1 MCFHWFKVNFEPTLY
16 TRKIFT
22 MKIGLDIMGGDYA
35 PKAIVLGAIAA
46 HQSLTPD
53 EQIVLI
59 GDTQQIKPLLLEQ
72 GFNPDHFEYHH
83 TEEVIGMGE
92 HATKAILQK
101 PNSSIAVGFQLLKAG
116 KIDSFASAGNSGAML
131 VGAVFSVK
139 PIAGISRPC
148 LCTIIPKLKGGVG
161 LLLDVGANADCK
173 PDNLLEFGVLG
184 SLYAEYI
191 MQIENPKVALMNIG
205 EEDEK
210 GNMIAL
216 ASHRLMKEKGVF
228 NFVGNV
234 EGRDLFN
241 DKADVIV
248 CDGFTGN
255 VMLKLAESFYVLTI
269 KKGLKDEFF
278 DRFNYENYGGSPVL
292 GVNAP
297 VLIGHGISSP
307 TAIKNMIFQSRDMIN
322 TGLVSKIQAA
332 FQ

>member
-1 MCFHWFKVNFEPTLY
+1 
-16 TRKIFT
+16 

-53 EQIVLI
+53 QHIVLI
-59 GDTQQIKPLLLEQ
+59 GDTQQIKPLLLEK
-72 GFNPDHFEYHH
+72 GFNPDHFEYVH
-83 TEEVIGMGE
+83 TNEVIGMGE
-92 HATKAILQK
+92 HPTKAIFQK
-101 PNSSIAVGFQLLKAG
+101 PNSSIAVGFQLLKEG
-116 KIDSFASAGNSGAML
+116 KLDSFASAGNSGAML

-139 PIAGISRPC
+139 TVPGIIRPC
-148 LCTIIPKLKGGVG
+148 LSAIVPKLNGGTG
-161 LLLDVGANADCK
+161 LMLDVGANADCK
-173 PDNLLEFGVLG
+173 PDILLQFGILG
-184 SLYAEYI
+184 SLYAENV

-210 GNMIAL
+210 GNILSL
-216 ASHRLMKEKGVF
+216 ATFPLMKETSLF
-228 NFVGNV
+228 NFVGNI

-255 VMLKLAESFYVLTI
+255 VMLKLAESFYVITI

-307 TAIKNMIFQSRDMIN
+307 QAIKNMIFQSRDMIT

>member
-1 MCFHWFKVNFEPTLY
+1 
-16 TRKIFT
+16 

-53 EQIVLI
+53 QHIVLI
-59 GDTQQIKPLLLEQ
+59 GDTQQIKPLLLEN
-72 GFNPDHFEYHH
+72 GFNPDHFEYVH
-83 TEEVIGMGE
+83 TDEVIGMGE
-92 HATKAILQK
+92 HPTKAILQK
-101 PNSSIAVGFQLLKAG
+101 PNSSIAVGFQLLKEG
-116 KIDSFASAGNSGAML
+116 KLDSFASAGNSGAML

-139 PIAGISRPC
+139 TVPGIIRPC
-148 LCTIIPKLKGGVG
+148 LSAIVPKLKGGTG
-161 LLLDVGANADCK
+161 LMLDVGANADCK
-173 PDNLLEFGVLG
+173 PDILLQFGILG
-184 SLYAEYI
+184 SLYAENV

-210 GNMIAL
+210 GNILSL
-216 ASHRLMKEKGVF
+216 ATFPLMKETALF
-228 NFVGNV
+228 NFVGNI

-255 VMLKLAESFYVLTI
+255 VILKLAESFYVITI

-307 TAIKNMIFQSRDMIN
+307 EAIKNMIFQSRDMIT
-322 TGLVSKIQAA
+322 TGLVGKIQAA

>member
-1 MCFHWFKVNFEPTLY
+1 
-16 TRKIFT
+16 

-35 PKAIVLGAIAA
+35 PKANVLGAIEA

-53 EQIVLI
+53 QHLVLI
-59 GDTQQIKPLLLEQ
+59 GDTKQIKPLLSAV
-72 GFNPDHFEYHH
+72 GFNPDHFEYVH
-83 TEEVIGMGE
+83 TDEVIGMGE
-92 HATKAILQK
+92 HPTKAILQK
-101 PNSSIAVGFQLLKAG
+101 PNSSIAVGFQLLKEG

-139 PIAGISRPC
+139 TIPGIIRPC
-148 LCTIIPKLKGGVG
+148 LCTILPKLKGGTG
-161 LLLDVGANADCK
+161 LMLDVGANADSK
-173 PDNLLEFGVLG
+173 PDTLLQFGILG
-184 SLYAEYI
+184 SLYAENM

-210 GNMIAL
+210 GNMLSL
-216 ASHRLMKEKGVF
+216 ATFPLMQETKLF

-241 DKADVIV
+241 DKSDVIV

-255 VMLKLAESFYVLTI
+255 IILKLAESFYVLTI

-278 DRFNYENYGGSPVL
+278 DRFNYEKYGGSPVL

-307 TAIKNMIFQSRDMIN
+307 EAIKNMIFQSRDMITSN
-322 TGLVSKIQAA
+322 LIGKIQAA

>member
-1 MCFHWFKVNFEPTLY
+1 
-16 TRKIFT
+16 

-59 GDTQQIKPLLLEQ
+59 GDTQQIKPLLSEN
-72 GFNPDHFEYHH
+72 GFNPDHFEYVH
-83 TEEVIGMGE
+83 TTEVIGMGE

-101 PNSSIAVGFQLLKAG
+101 PNSSIAVGFKLLKEG

-139 PIAGISRPC
+139 TVPGIIRPC
-148 LCTIIPKLKGGVG
+148 LCTIIPKLKGGIG

-173 PDNLLEFGVLG
+173 PDTLLQFGILG
-184 SLYAEYI
+184 SLYVEHI
-191 MQIENPKVALMNIG
+191 MQIPNPKVALMNIG

-210 GNMIAL
+210 GNMLSMATFP
-216 ASHRLMKEKGVF
+216 LMKETELF

-307 TAIKNMIFQSRDMIN
+307 EAIKNMIFQSRDMIN
-322 TGLVSKIQAA
+322 TKLVGKIQAA

>member
-1 MCFHWFKVNFEPTLY
+1 
-16 TRKIFT
+16 

-46 HQSLTPD
+46 HQSLNAG
-53 EQIVLI
+53 EHLVLI
-59 GDTQQIKPLLLEQ
+59 GDTEQIKPILAEE
-72 GFNPDHFEYHH
+72 GFNPDHFEYVH
-83 TEEVIGMGE
+83 TDEVIGMGE
-92 HATKAILQK
+92 HPTKAIVQK
-101 PNSSIAVGFQLLKAG
+101 PKSSIAVGFNLLKEG

-139 PIAGISRPC
+139 TIPGIIRPC
-148 LCTIIPKLKGGVG
+148 LCTILPKIKGGTG

-173 PDNLLEFGVLG
+173 PDILLQFGVLG
-184 SLYAEYI
+184 SLYAENLL
-191 MQIENPKVALMNIG
+191 QINTPKVALMNIG

-210 GNMIAL
+210 GNMLSMATFP
-216 ASHRLMKEKGVF
+216 LMKETNLF

-278 DRFNYENYGGSPVL
+278 DRFNYEQYGGSPVL

-297 VLIGHGISSP
+297 VVIGHGISSP
-307 TAIKNMIFQSRDMIN
+307 LAVKNMVLQSREMIT
-322 TGLVSKIQAA
+322 TGLVEKIRIA
-332 FQ
+332 FK

>member
-1 MCFHWFKVNFEPTLY
+1 
-16 TRKIFT
+16 

-35 PKAIVLGAIAA
+35 PEAIVLGAIAA
-46 HQSLTPD
+46 HQSLTAD
-53 EQIVLI
+53 QHLVLI
-59 GDTQQIKPLLLEQ
+59 GDTQQIKPLLSAN
-72 GFNPDHFEYHH
+72 GFNPDHFEYVH
-83 TEEVIGMGE
+83 TDEVIGMGE
-92 HATKAILQK
+92 HPTKAILQK
-101 PNSSIAVGFQLLKAG
+101 PNSSIAVGFQLLKEG
-116 KIDSFASAGNSGAML
+116 KLDSFASAGNSGAML

-139 PIAGISRPC
+139 TIPGIIRPC
-148 LCTIIPKLKGGVG
+148 LCTIVPKLKGGTG

-173 PDNLLEFGVLG
+173 PDTLLQFGILG
-184 SLYAEYI
+184 SLYAENI
-191 MQIENPKVALMNIG
+191 MQIDNPKVALMNIG

-210 GNMIAL
+210 GNMLSL
-216 ASHRLMKEKGVF
+216 ATFPLMKETALF

-255 VMLKLAESFYVLTI
+255 IMLKLAESFYVLTI

-307 TAIKNMIFQSRDMIN
+307 LAVKNMIFQSRDMIT
-322 TGLVSKIQAA
+322 TGLVNKIQAA

>member
-1 MCFHWFKVNFEPTLY
+1 
-16 TRKIFT
+16 

-46 HQSLTPD
+46 HQSLNAG
-53 EQIVLI
+53 EHLVLI
-59 GDTQQIKPLLLEQ
+59 GDTEQIKPILIEE
-72 GFNPDHFEYHH
+72 GFNPDHFEYVH
-83 TEEVIGMGE
+83 TDEVIGMGE
-92 HATKAILQK
+92 HPTKAIVQK
-101 PNSSIAVGFQLLKAG
+101 PKSSISVGFNLLKEG

-139 PIAGISRPC
+139 TIPGIIRPC
-148 LCTIIPKLKGGVG
+148 LCTILPKIKGGTG

-173 PDNLLEFGVLG
+173 PDILLQFGALG
-184 SLYAEYI
+184 SLYAENLL
-191 MQIENPKVALMNIG
+191 QIDNPKVALMNIG

-210 GNMIAL
+210 GNMLSMATFP
-216 ASHRLMKEKGVF
+216 LMKDTNLF

-255 VMLKLAESFYVLTI
+255 VMLKLAESFYVMTV
-269 KKGLKDEFF
+269 KKGMKDEFF
-278 DRFNYENYGGSPVL
+278 DRFNYEQYGGSPVL

-297 VLIGHGISSP
+297 VVIGHGISSP
-307 TAIKNMIFQSRDMIN
+307 LAVKNMVLQSREMIT
-322 TGLVSKIQAA
+322 TGLVDKIKTA
-332 FQ
+332 FK

>member
-1 MCFHWFKVNFEPTLY
+1 
-16 TRKIFT
+16 

-46 HQSLTPD
+46 HQSLNAG
-53 EQIVLI
+53 EHLVLI
-59 GDTQQIKPLLLEQ
+59 GDTEQIKPILTEE
-72 GFNPDHFEYHH
+72 GFNPDHFEYVH
-83 TEEVIGMGE
+83 TDEVIGMGE
-92 HATKAILQK
+92 HPTKAIVQK
-101 PNSSIAVGFQLLKAG
+101 PNSSIAVGFNLLKEG

-139 PIAGISRPC
+139 TIPGIIRPC
-148 LCTIIPKLKGGVG
+148 LCTILPKIKGGTG

-173 PDNLLEFGVLG
+173 PDILLQFGVLG
-184 SLYAEYI
+184 SLYAENLL
-191 MQIENPKVALMNIG
+191 QINDPKVALMNIG

-210 GNMIAL
+210 GNMLSMATFP
-216 ASHRLMKEKGVF
+216 LMKETSLF

-241 DKADVIV
+241 EKADVIV

-278 DRFNYENYGGSPVL
+278 DRFNYEQYGGSPVL

-297 VLIGHGISSP
+297 VVIGHGISSP
-307 TAIKNMIFQSRDMIN
+307 LAVKNMVLQSREMIT
-322 TGLVSKIQAA
+322 TGLVEKIRMA
-332 FQ
+332 FK

>member
-1 MCFHWFKVNFEPTLY
+1 
-16 TRKIFT
+16 

-46 HQSLTPD
+46 HQSLNAG
-53 EQIVLI
+53 EHLVLI
-59 GDTQQIKPLLLEQ
+59 GDTEQIKPILAEE
-72 GFNPDHFEYHH
+72 GFNPDHFEYVH
-83 TEEVIGMGE
+83 TDEVIGMGE
-92 HATKAILQK
+92 HPTKAIVQK
-101 PNSSIAVGFQLLKAG
+101 PNSSIAVGFNLLKEG

-139 PIAGISRPC
+139 TIPGIIRPC
-148 LCTIIPKLKGGVG
+148 LCTILPKIKGGTG

-173 PDNLLEFGVLG
+173 PDILLQFGVLG
-184 SLYAEYI
+184 SLYAENLL
-191 MQIENPKVALMNIG
+191 QINDPKVALINIG

-210 GNMIAL
+210 GNMLSMATFP
-216 ASHRLMKEKGVF
+216 LMKETNLF

-278 DRFNYENYGGSPVL
+278 DRFNYEQYGGSPVL

-297 VLIGHGISSP
+297 VVIGHGISSP
-307 TAIKNMIFQSRDMIN
+307 LAVKNMVLQSREMIT
-322 TGLVSKIQAA
+322 TGLVEKIRMA
-332 FQ
+332 FK

>member
-1 MCFHWFKVNFEPTLY
+1 
-16 TRKIFT
+16 

-46 HQSLTPD
+46 HQSLNAG
-53 EQIVLI
+53 EHLVLI
-59 GDTQQIKPLLLEQ
+59 GDTEQIKPILAEE
-72 GFNPDHFEYHH
+72 GFNPDHFEYVH
-83 TEEVIGMGE
+83 TDEVIGMGE
-92 HATKAILQK
+92 HPTKAIVQK
-101 PNSSIAVGFQLLKAG
+101 PNSSIAVGFNLLKEG

-139 PIAGISRPC
+139 TIPGIIRPC
-148 LCTIIPKLKGGVG
+148 LCTILPKIKGGTG

-173 PDNLLEFGVLG
+173 PDILLQFGVLG
-184 SLYAEYI
+184 SLYAENLL
-191 MQIENPKVALMNIG
+191 QINDPKVALMNIG

-210 GNMIAL
+210 GNMLSMATFP
-216 ASHRLMKEKGVF
+216 LMKDTSLF

-278 DRFNYENYGGSPVL
+278 DRFNYEQYGGSPVL

-297 VLIGHGISSP
+297 VVIGHGISSP
-307 TAIKNMIFQSRDMIN
+307 LAVKNMVLQSREMIT
-322 TGLVSKIQAA
+322 TGLVEKIRMA
-332 FQ
+332 FK

>member
-1 MCFHWFKVNFEPTLY
+1 
-16 TRKIFT
+16 

-46 HQSLTPD
+46 HQSLNAG
-53 EQIVLI
+53 EHLVLI
-59 GDTQQIKPLLLEQ
+59 GDTEQIKPILAEE
-72 GFNPDHFEYHH
+72 GFNPDHFEYVH
-83 TEEVIGMGE
+83 TDEVIGMGE
-92 HATKAILQK
+92 HPTKAIVQK
-101 PNSSIAVGFQLLKAG
+101 PNSSIAVGFNLLKEG

-139 PIAGISRPC
+139 TIPGIIRPC
-148 LCTIIPKLKGGVG
+148 LCTILPKIKGGTG

-173 PDNLLEFGVLG
+173 PDILLQFGVLG
-184 SLYAEYI
+184 SLYAENLL
-191 MQIENPKVALMNIG
+191 QINYPKVALINIG

-210 GNMIAL
+210 GNMLSMATFP
-216 ASHRLMKEKGVF
+216 LMKETSLF

-255 VMLKLAESFYVLTI
+255 IMLKLAESFYVLTI

-278 DRFNYENYGGSPVL
+278 DRFNYEQYGGSPVL

-297 VLIGHGISSP
+297 VVIGHGISSP
-307 TAIKNMIFQSRDMIN
+307 LAVKNMVLQSREMIT
-322 TGLVSKIQAA
+322 TGLVEKIRMA
-332 FQ
+332 FK

>member
-1 MCFHWFKVNFEPTLY
+1 
-16 TRKIFT
+16 

-35 PKAIVLGAIAA
+35 PKANVLGAIAA
-46 HQSLTPD
+46 HSSLKTD
-53 EQIVLI
+53 EQLVLI
-59 GDTQQIKPLLLEQ
+59 GDTQQIKPLLSEA
-72 GFNPDHFEYHH
+72 GFNPDHFEYVH
-83 TEEVIGMGE
+83 TDEVIGMGE
-92 HATKAILQK
+92 HPTKAILQK
-101 PNSSIAVGFQLLKAG
+101 PNSSIAVGFQLLKEG
-116 KIDSFASAGNSGAML
+116 KLDSFASAGNSGAML

-148 LCTIIPKLKGGVG
+148 LCTIVPKLKGGTG

-173 PDNLLEFGVLG
+173 PDNLMDFAVLG
-184 SLYAEYI
+184 SLYAENV
-191 MQIENPKVALMNIG
+191 MQVNNPKVALMNIG

-210 GNMIAL
+210 GNMITL
-216 ASHRLMKEKGVF
+216 ASHRLMKETKLF

-255 VMLKLAESFYVLTI
+255 IMLKLAESFYVLTI

-307 TAIKNMIFQSRDMIN
+307 EAIKNMIFQSRDMITSN
-322 TGLVSKIQAA
+322 LVGKIQAA

>member
-1 MCFHWFKVNFEPTLY
+1 
-16 TRKIFT
+16 

-46 HQSLTPD
+46 HQSLNAG
-53 EQIVLI
+53 EHLVLI
-59 GDTQQIKPLLLEQ
+59 GDTEQIKPILAEE
-72 GFNPDHFEYHH
+72 GFNPDHFEYVH
-83 TEEVIGMGE
+83 TDEVIGMGE
-92 HATKAILQK
+92 HPTKAIVQK
-101 PNSSIAVGFQLLKAG
+101 PNSSIAVGFNLLKEG

-139 PIAGISRPC
+139 TIPGIIRPC
-148 LCTIIPKLKGGVG
+148 LCTILPKIKGGTG

-173 PDNLLEFGVLG
+173 PDILLQFGVLG
-184 SLYAEYI
+184 SLYAENLL
-191 MQIENPKVALMNIG
+191 QINDPKVALMNIG

-210 GNMIAL
+210 GNMLSMATFP
-216 ASHRLMKEKGVF
+216 LMKDTNLF

-278 DRFNYENYGGSPVL
+278 DRFNYEQYGGSPVL

-297 VLIGHGISSP
+297 VVIGHGISSP
-307 TAIKNMIFQSRDMIN
+307 LDVKNMVLQSREMIT
-322 TGLVSKIQAA
+322 TGLVEKIRMA
-332 FQ
+332 FK